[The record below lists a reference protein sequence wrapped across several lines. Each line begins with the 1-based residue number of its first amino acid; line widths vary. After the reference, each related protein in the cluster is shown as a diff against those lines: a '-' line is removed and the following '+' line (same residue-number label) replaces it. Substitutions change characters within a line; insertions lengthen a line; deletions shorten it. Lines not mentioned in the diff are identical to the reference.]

1 LLEYITI
8 FIVSELFYVKIYD
21 QYMPKYT
28 TVIVKKTQNK
38 LGVQGEILKLAPG
51 YVFNYLLPN
60 NLVELASK
68 NKIKHY
74 QMFDVIAKKKKEDSI
89 HYANKIKQQITKIEK
104 ISIIKKIGDQNN
116 IFGSINS
123 KDIINEILAH
133 TGYELD
139 KKYIE
144 IPLIKNPGLF
154 ILKIKTLD
162 DQEYNISIQIIP
174 QNI

>member
-1 LLEYITI
+1 
-8 FIVSELFYVKIYD
+8 
-21 QYMPKYT
+21 MPKYT
-28 TVIVKKTQNK
+28 TVIVKKTQAK

-74 QMFDVIAKKKKEDSI
+74 QMFDIIAKKKKENI
-89 HYANKIKQQITKIEK
+89 LNEANKIKQQIIKIEK
-104 ISIIKKIGDQNN
+104 ISIVKKIGDQNN

-123 KDIINEILAH
+123 KDIINEIAKH

-139 KKYIE
+139 KKSIE
-144 IPLIKNPGLF
+144 IPPIKSSGSFSLLIKS
-154 ILKIKTLD
+154 LD
-162 DQEYNISIQIIP
+162 SQDYNIIIQIIP

>member
-1 LLEYITI
+1 MQ
-8 FIVSELFYVKIYD
+8 KIY
-21 QYMPKYT
+21 YKNMPKYT
-28 TVIVKKTQNK
+28 TVIVKKTQAK
-38 LGVQGEILKLAPG
+38 LGVQGAILKLATG

-74 QMFDVIAKKKKEDSI
+74 KMFDIIAQKKKADSV
-89 HYANKIKQQITKIEK
+89 HHANKIKEQIQKIEK

-116 IFGSINS
+116 IFGSIHS
-123 KDIINEILAH
+123 KDIINEILIH

-139 KKYIE
+139 KKYIT
-144 IPLIKNPGLF
+144 IPLIKSPGLF
-154 ILKIKTLD
+154 TLQIKSLD
-162 DQEYNISIQIIP
+162 DQEYNILIQIVP